1 MCMKLT
7 SGHIRPQ
14 YAAMHAHRTS
24 VSGKVHRTRSD
35 YAGRQTFHTDQSEI
49 NATTLSLPRAC
60 MQPFSCLFP
69 AHYLSM
75 YRICPSGFILSSTLG
90 TVTYWNSPSL
100 ALGKYTWKSGN
111 GDVKIRRRLFK
122 NAHFNIEIEIHKCN
136 TSGFHIAWTNLGSL
150 RSRAS
155 LIA

>member
-7 SGHIRPQ
+7 SAHIPVCG
-14 YAAMHAHRTS
+14 YAP
-24 VSGKVHRTRSD
+24 VSGKCIEHPIMRASKLLIKAKLVQPH
-35 YAGRQTFHTDQSEI
+35 YPLCMHAC
-49 NATTLSLPRAC
+49 LSH
-60 MQPFSCLFP
+60 S
-69 AHYLSM
+69 HYLSM

-100 ALGKYTWKSGN
+100 ALGKYTWKKRKWRCQNSRSH
-111 GDVKIRRRLFK
+111 DKIRLKRAFQYWNTIQL
-122 NAHFNIEIEIHKCN
+122 CN

-150 RSRAS
+150 RSKAS